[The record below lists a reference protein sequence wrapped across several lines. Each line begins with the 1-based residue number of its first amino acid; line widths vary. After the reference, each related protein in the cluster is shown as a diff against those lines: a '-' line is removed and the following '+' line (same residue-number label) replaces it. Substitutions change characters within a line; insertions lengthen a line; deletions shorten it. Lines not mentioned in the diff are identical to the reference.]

1 MFQTSYAWVWAL
13 TMKSLVD
20 IVVNG
25 MGITFALA
33 FFVLVFATGNL
44 ILSMI
49 SIVTIA
55 GIVLTVLGIGCR
67 LIMGWSLDVTESIAS
82 VILIG
87 FSVDYCVHLAHA
99 YMECVATTRQMRMQD
114 SVTTMGISVSAGALT
129 TFMAGIFLFGAVMP
143 FFQKFGFIIVFT
155 VISSFFWAV
164 IFFTSACAIIGPE
177 GDTGDVFVL
186 YHRAKASLL
195 GSAANSAS

>member
-1 MFQTSYAWVWAL
+1 
-13 TMKSLVD
+13 MKSLVD

-114 SVTTMGISVSAGALT
+114 SVTTMGIRCVFQVAIVALVCCT
-129 TFMAGIFLFGAVMP
+129 L
-143 FFQKFGFIIVFT
+143 
-155 VISSFFWAV
+155 S
-164 IFFTSACAIIGPE
+164 
-177 GDTGDVFVL
+177 
-186 YHRAKASLL
+186 
-195 GSAANSAS
+195 